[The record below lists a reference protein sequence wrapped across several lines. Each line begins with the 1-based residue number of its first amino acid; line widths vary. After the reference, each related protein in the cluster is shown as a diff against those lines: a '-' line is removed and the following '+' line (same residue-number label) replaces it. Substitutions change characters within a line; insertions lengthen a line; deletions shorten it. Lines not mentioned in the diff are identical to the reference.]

1 MSDHF
6 FLHSLT
12 DPFHSFSPL
21 FYQVV
26 LILSTWQW
34 TPMQLVSLCI
44 SIFSLSWGSARLS
57 LFSTVLQPTHRSYL
71 ILRERHQS
79 DPDPKIA
86 AVAFHIF
93 PLMFLATLSHQI
105 LLVISSGLLG
115 ALVFPA
121 LALFI
126 GLNYLILRCICK
138 EEDMVVD
145 IKTEA
150 DSRAGTLGE
159 NESDDHQIRGQQ
171 YFFFKMT
178 KILNHLLILKTFT
191 QVLTKRRPK
200 MTMSPSSYKLHLVL
214 PSFPLW

>member
-12 DPFHSFSPL
+12 DPFHSYPPL

-138 EEDMVVD
+138 EED
-145 IKTEA
+145 
-150 DSRAGTLGE
+150 SRAGTLGE
-159 NESDDHQIRGQQ
+159 NESDDGQIRGQQ

-200 MTMSPSSYKLHLVL
+200 MTTSPSSYKLHLVL

>member
-138 EEDMVVD
+138 EED
-145 IKTEA
+145 
-150 DSRAGTLGE
+150 SRAGKLGE
-159 NESDDHQIRGQQ
+159 NESDDGQIRDQQ
-171 YFFFKMT
+171 YFVFKMI